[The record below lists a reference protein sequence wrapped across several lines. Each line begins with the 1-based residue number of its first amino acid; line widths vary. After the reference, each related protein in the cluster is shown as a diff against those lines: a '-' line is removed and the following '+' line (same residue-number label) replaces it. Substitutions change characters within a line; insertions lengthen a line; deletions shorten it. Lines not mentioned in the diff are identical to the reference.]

1 MSDKDILSEELEAF
15 EKALDAEEENRNR
28 GLESLKF
35 YNGEQWPEL
44 IKKQREG
51 EGRPVLTINKMPAFV
66 RQVVND
72 GRQNRPQI
80 KVKPVDDNSD
90 PETADIFTGLIRNIE
105 YESKADIAYDTALM
119 TSCTVGWGYL
129 RVLTEYENDFTF
141 DQRIKIG
148 SVPNPFSVYGD
159 PNGVEADGSDWM
171 RAFVTEYYSR
181 SEFQRKYKGADE
193 VDWQATGYDGLDT
206 PWREDNQIL
215 VAESWKREVVK
226 KKILLL
232 SDGTVVDAKTYEKN
246 AMLFMAVG
254 VQPVNEREAD
264 GFKVTQRI
272 MSGAEVLETNDWA
285 GKYIPI
291 VPVYGDEVN
300 IEGKRHWY
308 SLIHHSMDAQ
318 RMFNYWRTQATELVA
333 LAPKVP
339 FIGEEGAFDK
349 DPEKWAT
356 ANSQSHAYLEYKRGT
371 NPPQRQPLDPGQ
383 AIGSMSEAMAANDDM
398 KAILGIYDASLGARS
413 NETSGKAI
421 MARQR
426 EGDVSTFHFIDNLSR
441 GIRHLGSIIVDLIPS
456 VYSGERVIRILG
468 EDGKEEVAKVGQKP
482 EASPMQEGPS
492 EEMGEIAKIYD
503 LSAGRYDVAVDT
515 GPSFTTQREESAN
528 LFIEILRAQ
537 PQAFP
542 MIADKMFKVM
552 NLPDAE
558 EIGERFK
565 AMLPQPA
572 QGGPPSELMQALE
585 KLKQDAMQFKQ
596 EAEALKADKTLEQQ
610 KITNEAYKAETDR
623 MKELLPYMPRET
635 LAALGLQMNVQAMN
649 TPDIAPGGAPSQEM
663 NYNG

>member
-1 MSDKDILSEELEAF
+1 MADKDILAEELDAF
-15 EKALDAEEENRNR
+15 EKARDAEEENRNR

-35 YNGEQWPEL
+35 YNGEQWPEK
-44 IKKQREG
+44 IKKQRES
-51 EGRPVLTINKMPAFV
+51 EGRPVLTINKAPAFV

-90 PETADIFTGLIRNIE
+90 PETAEIYTGLIRNIE

-119 TSCTVGWGYL
+119 CSCTVGWGYL

-141 DQRIKIG
+141 DQCIKIK

-159 PNGVEADGSDWM
+159 PNAVEADGSDWM
-171 RAFVTEYYSR
+171 RAFITEYYSR
-181 SEFQRKYKGADE
+181 TEFQRKFKGADE
-193 VDWQATGYDGLDT
+193 VDWEASGYEGLDA

-215 VAESWKREVVK
+215 IAESWKREVVK
-226 KKILLL
+226 KKIYKL
-232 SDGTVVDAKTYEKN
+232 SDGMVIDAKMFEKN
-246 AMLFMAVG
+246 AHIFMAQG
-254 VQPVNEREAD
+254 IMPVAEREAD

-272 MSGAEVLETNDWA
+272 MSGAEVLEENEWA

-300 IEGKRHWY
+300 IEGKRNFY
-308 SLIHHSMDAQ
+308 SLIHHAMDAQ

-339 FIGEEGAFDK
+339 FIGEEGSFDV
-349 DPEKWAT
+349 DPDKWAT
-356 ANSQSHAYLEYKRGT
+356 ANTQSHPYLEYKRGS

-383 AIGSMSEAMAANDDM
+383 AIGSMSEAMSANDDM
-398 KAILGIYDASLGARS
+398 KAIIGIYDASLGARS

-468 EDGKEEVAKVGQKP
+468 EDGQEDTAKVGEKP
-482 EASPMQEGPS
+482 EQPPEMEGQND
-492 EEMGEIAKIYD
+492 EMAEVAKIYD
-503 LSAGRYDVAVDT
+503 LSVGRYDVAVDT
-515 GPSFTTQREESAN
+515 GPSYTTQREETAQM
-528 LFIEILRAQ
+528 FVEILRAQ

-558 EIGERFK
+558 ELGDRFK
-565 AMLPQPA
+565 AMIPQQA
-572 QGGPPSELMQALE
+572 QGGLPPELMQAME
-585 KLKQDAMQFKQ
+585 KLKSDAMQFKQ
-596 EAEALKADKTLEQQ
+596 ELDALKADKSLEAQ
-610 KITNEAYKAETDR
+610 KVQNEAYKAETER
-623 MKELLPYMPRET
+623 MKELLPYMPPET
-635 LAALGLQMNVQAMN
+635 LAALGLQMNVQAIQ
-649 TPDIAPGGAPSQEM
+649 TPDIAPGGAPPQEM

>member
-1 MSDKDILSEELEAF
+1 MADKDILAEELEAF
-15 EKALDAEEENRNR
+15 SDARDAEEENRNR

-35 YNGEQWPEL
+35 YNGEQWPEK
-44 IKKQREG
+44 IAKERNSD
-51 EGRPVLTINKMPAFV
+51 GRPCLTINKMPAFV

-90 PETADIFTGLIRNIE
+90 PETAEIFTGLIRNIE

-119 TSCTVGWGYL
+119 SACTVGWGYL

-141 DQRIKIG
+141 DQCIKIKA
-148 SVPNPFSVYGD
+148 VPNPFSVYGD
-159 PNGVEADGSDWM
+159 PNAVEADGSDWM
-171 RAFVTEYYSR
+171 RAFITEYYSR
-181 SEFQRKYKGADE
+181 SEFQRKFKGADE
-193 VDWQATGYDGLDT
+193 VDWEASGYEGMDA

-226 KKILLL
+226 KKIYML
-232 SDGTVVDAKTYEKN
+232 SDGQVMDAKTYEKN
-246 AMLFMAVG
+246 AELFSMLGIM
-254 VQPVNEREAD
+254 PVNEREAD
-264 GFKVTQRI
+264 GYKVTQRI
-272 MSGAEVLETNDWA
+272 MSGAEVLESNDWS

-291 VPVYGDEVN
+291 VPVYGDEIN

-441 GIRHLGSIIVDLIPS
+441 GIRQLGSVIVDLIPS
-456 VYSGERVIRILG
+456 VYSGERIIRILG
-468 EDGKEEVAKVGQKP
+468 EDGQEAVAKVGEKP
-482 EASPMQEGPS
+482 EQNPMEESPS

-515 GPSFTTQREESAN
+515 GPSYTTQREETAN
-528 LFIEILRAQ
+528 MFIEILRAQ

-558 EIGERFK
+558 ELGDRFK
-565 AMLPQPA
+565 AMLPDKA
-572 QGGPPSELMQALE
+572 GGGPPPELMQALE
-585 KLKQDAMQFKQ
+585 KLKQDAMQFKG
-596 EAEALKADKTLEQQ
+596 ELDKLKADKSLEQQ

-623 MKELLPYMPRET
+623 MKELLPYMPPET

-663 NYNG
+663 NHNG